1 MGLDHKQA
9 LVRQYIEQA
18 GPQTVWDLGANTGLF
33 SRIAST
39 QGINTIAWDIDPGA
53 VELNYRQ
60 LKKDRDQNLLP
71 LVIDLT
77 NPSPAIGWANRER
90 LSFIE
95 RGNADLILA
104 LALIHHLAI
113 GNNLPLADIAQ
124 FLSRLSEWLVIEFVP
139 KEDPKVQTLLA
150 TREDIFPEY
159 NQSDFEAVFSG
170 HFKIVR
176 SEQVEN
182 SHRVVY
188 LMQRQGDNIS

>member
-1 MGLDHKQA
+1 
-9 LVRQYIEQA
+9 
-18 GPQTVWDLGANTGLF
+18 LGANTGLF

-39 QGINTIAWDIDPGA
+39 QGIDTIAWDIDPGA

-77 NPSPAIGWANRER
+77 NPSPAIGWANSER

-95 RGNADLILA
+95 RANADLILA

-124 FLSRLSEWLVIEFVP
+124 FLSQLAEWLIIEFVP
-139 KEDPKVQTLLA
+139 KDDPKVQTLLA
-150 TREDIFPEY
+150 TREDIFPGY
-159 NQSDFEAVFSG
+159 NQSEFEAVFSSC
-170 HFKIVR
+170 FQIVQ
-176 SEQVEN
+176 SEQVKN
-182 SHRVVY
+182 THRVVY
-188 LMQRQGDNIS
+188 LMQRRGNSTS